1 MYNHNLSVLT
11 ILERDLGKV
20 ITELNAFQREQNI
33 WALGGKINNT
43 SGNLALHIS
52 GAVNHFIGAVL
63 GNNGYQRNREKEFS
77 DKNIPRDEVIS
88 KIHEAIATVRS
99 VLPSI
104 DEAEMDKEF
113 PEKIGGQ
120 TLSKGFFLTHLISH
134 INYHLG
140 QINYHRRLMEEIV

>member
-33 WALGGKINNT
+33 WALRGKINNT

-77 DKNIPRDEVIS
+77 DKNISRDEVIS

-104 DEAEMDKEF
+104 DEAEMEKEF

-140 QINYHRRLMEEIV
+140 QINYHRRLMDE

>member
-1 MYNHNLSVLT
+1 MYNHNSSVLT

-33 WALGGKINNT
+33 WALRGKINNT

-77 DKNIPRDEVIS
+77 DKNIPRDEVILR
-88 KIHEAIATVRS
+88 IHEAIATVRS
-99 VLPSI
+99 ILPSI
-104 DEAEMDKEF
+104 DEAEMQKEF

-140 QINYHRRLMEEIV
+140 QINYHRRLMDE

>member
-20 ITELNAFQREQNI
+20 IIELNAFQREQNI
-33 WALGGKINNT
+33 WALRGKINNT

-63 GNNGYQRNREKEFS
+63 GSNGYQRNREKEFS
-77 DKNIPRDEVIS
+77 DKNIPRGEVIS

-104 DEAEMDKEF
+104 DEAEMQKEF

-120 TLSKGFFLTHLISH
+120 ILSKGFFLTHLISH

-140 QINYHRRLMEEIV
+140 QINYHRRLVEE